1 MEQQLQYNI
10 DSEGKV
16 TVSRLI
22 TNMCTGK
29 QLYNVYNVYNVH
41 RSTCIGYEIVSL

>member
-29 QLYNVYNVYNVH
+29 TTVQCVQCTYIIMALYME
-41 RSTCIGYEIVSL
+41 TKQ